1 MKHNCVPY
9 RVMQTAHSIGWKWS
23 VELAVGRK
31 RTGEAQSRE
40 SAIFDAVLVIDRVL
54 GVERLEPKLNR
65 GLTR

>member
-1 MKHNCVPY
+1 
-9 RVMQTAHSIGWKWS
+9 